1 VSVEGSVREASH
13 LRRKVRQGVHD
24 GRRHGF
30 PWTGKYDPAAMRIEL
45 RDTSN
50 RRISRVDVDE
60 RVRPA
65 RVDVPGREQGLFPRW
80 DGAIDDA
87 GSLRRCVVC
96 GCESL
101 YVRRNFPQVTPV
113 IVVLAFSGA
122 VVAILGYA
130 AHPVATAALIVLL
143 IADLL
148 ILRLSTRWLVCYRC
162 GAIFTGVRISRFHGN
177 WDRSVAEKVA
187 AEPMEMPTVLAPS
200 DGSSDAQPDA
210 KEEPLGQTSEIATG
224 PDRTEARG
232 AASTRPVDAP

>member
-1 VSVEGSVREASH
+1 
-13 LRRKVRQGVHD
+13 
-24 GRRHGF
+24 
-30 PWTGKYDPAAMRIEL
+30 MRIEL

-50 RRISRVDVDE
+50 RRIARVDVDE

-130 AHPVATAALIVLL
+130 AHPAATAALILLL

-162 GAIFTGVRISRFHGN
+162 GAIFTGVRIARFHRN

-187 AEPMEMPTVLAPS
+187 AEPMEMPTVLAS
-200 DGSSDAQPDA
+200 TDGLTEAQPSER
-210 KEEPLGQTSEIATG
+210 EEAQGQTPETAQSPERNQG
-224 PDRTEARG
+224 RG
-232 AASTRPVDAP
+232 AAPARPAEGP